1 MIILYF
7 FLIFIFGVSIG
18 GYLQKRLTERLI
30 KLETEKIS
38 LSKNNDYIEAI
49 SKIKSGMSQF
59 KTRVNDTVYI
69 GCNLKEWGDV
79 DIIYLMDKQ
88 DVAIFQGNKCLHTSD
103 GVKKEILGEL
113 MSVIFRTYNRKINDV
128 VEILGF
134 IIYREEFEK
143 TFNIKAEELKKL
155 NLFSQQPVESN
166 EIDKI
171 NSDNEMKFDIDEIL
185 DKISALGIQSLT
197 FEERLFLDKYSNE
210 KGN

>member
-1 MIILYF
+1 MIAIYFILT
-7 FLIFIFGVSIG
+7 FLIGVSIG
-18 GYLQKRLTERLI
+18 GRIQKKLTERLI
-30 KLETEKIS
+30 RLETEKMS
-38 LSKNNDYIEAI
+38 LSKKNDYIEAI
-49 SKIKSGMSQF
+49 SQIKSGRSLF

-103 GVKKEILGEL
+103 GVQKEIVGEL
-113 MSVIFRTYNRKINDV
+113 MSVIFRTYNKKINDV

-134 IIYREEFEK
+134 IIYREEFERS
-143 TFNIKAEELKKL
+143 FNIKAEELKKL
-155 NLFSQQPVESN
+155 NFFSQQPVESN

-171 NSDNEMKFDIDEIL
+171 HSDNELKFDIDEIL